1 MGTVFFVIQLLFDDL
16 QDLHGTSLDTDAA
29 GNALGSRVAFLQ
41 NHDLS
46 GTNLDT
52 LAAAD
57 TLLLVDHVDTGLG
70 VLSDGLVLTNLSALT
85 ALDTGH
91 RLSAITLCN
100 NLNAGQILVEFLKEG
115 LGASGNALQTS
126 HTLSTLFNRKLL
138 HKRKFSFNIIFLL
151 HYTPNFFKYQWLFD
165 NIFTGISQISCLS
178 TQALEILLM
187 KS

>member
-1 MGTVFFVIQLLFDDL
+1 MGTVFFVIELLFDDL

-29 GNALGSRVAFLQ
+29 GNALGGRIAFLQ

-70 VLSDGLVLTNLSALT
+70 VLSDGLMLTNLSALT

-100 NLNAGQILVEFLKEG
+100 NLNAGQILVEFLIKG
-115 LGASGNALQTS
+115 GGTS
-126 HTLSTLFNRKLL
+126 VHTLQACHTLGVLFNHKFL
-138 HKRKFSFNIIFLL
+138 HIREFPFSYVFSKAYYN
-151 HYTPNFFKYQWLFD
+151 PSGAK
-165 NIFTGISQISCLS
+165 
-178 TQALEILLM
+178 
-187 KS
+187 

>member
-57 TLLLVDHVDTGLG
+57 TLLLVDHVNTGLG
-70 VLSDGLVLTNLSALT
+70 VLGDCTSLTDLCALT
-85 ALDTGH
+85 ALNTDH
-91 RLSAITLCN
+91 RFCFALLFN
-100 NLNAGQILVEFLKEG
+100 NLNAGQILVEFLIKG
-115 LGASGNALQTS
+115 GGTS
-126 HTLSTLFNRKLL
+126 VHTLQACHTLGVLFNHKFL
-138 HKRKFSFNIIFLL
+138 HIREFPFSYVFSKAYYN
-151 HYTPNFFKYQWLFD
+151 PSGAK
-165 NIFTGISQISCLS
+165 
-178 TQALEILLM
+178 
-187 KS
+187 